1 MQTKMK
7 TILLVDDDPI
17 TNFINLRLIKKMKIT
32 DEVKAVTN
40 GEEGLKCLD
49 DHCFKGSHSPEL
61 ILLDINMPVMDGF
74 EFLTAYNSMNFKN
87 KDNVVIAILT
97 SSSHP
102 KDKKRMEDLGIFF
115 FVNKPLTEE
124 KIRECINQFVH
135 PSQFNFKKDY

>member
-1 MQTKMK
+1 MTNPIK

-17 TNFINLRLIKKMKIT
+17 TNFINLSLIKKMKIT
-32 DEVKAVTN
+32 DEVKVVTN

-49 DHCFKGSHSPEL
+49 DHCFKDSLSPEL

-74 EFLTAYNSMNFKN
+74 EFLTSYNSINFKN

-102 KDKKRMEDLGIFF
+102 RDMERMKDLGINFF
-115 FVNKPLTEE
+115 ITKPLTEE
-124 KIRECINQFVH
+124 KIKAFIWESLHQ
-135 PSQFNFKKDY
+135 PEFNFN